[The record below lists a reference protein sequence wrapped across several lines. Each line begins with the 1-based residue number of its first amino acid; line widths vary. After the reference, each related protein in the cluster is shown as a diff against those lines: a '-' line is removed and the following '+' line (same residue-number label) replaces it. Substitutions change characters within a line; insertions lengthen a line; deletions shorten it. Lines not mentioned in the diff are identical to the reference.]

1 MPLGYNKRYN
11 SRNGLPVNGSDL
23 TPANPAR
30 GTIARYGTR
39 PCFVETAPKTGAGLP
54 TGDDAEQYIV
64 DFGPGVYRVKAF
76 GNGAALTAGD
86 TLGFFVTRE
95 GASYAGNA
103 EVGALTNA
111 NTGSH
116 GSSATTVT
124 ILALGDPDPVIHEIV
139 DGSGIANGSI
149 GDVDVILF

>member
-54 TGDDAEQYIV
+54 TGGDAEQYIV
-64 DFGPGVYRVKAF
+64 DFGPGVYRVRAF
-76 GNGAALTAGD
+76 GNGAALAAGS
-86 TLGFFVTRE
+86 TLGFLITAE
-95 GASYAGNA
+95 GSAYTGNG
-103 EVGALTNA
+103 EVGVLTNDDA
-111 NTGSH
+111 GS
-116 GSSATTVT
+116 GSMTDDIT
-124 ILALGDPDPVIHEIV
+124 ILALGDPDPIILEVV
-139 DGSGIANGSI
+139 DGSGVANGSV